1 MKPIAVV
8 LADDH
13 SLFREGLV
21 RLLDCEPDL
30 QVVAQASTG
39 REVLQKVAEAG
50 ECVVLMDI
58 TMPEMDG
65 IEATRLIVERHP
77 AAKVLILSASENKDH
92 LFSCIK
98 AGAQGYVLKDSA
110 PAELME
116 AIRIVAA
123 GGSVIDPTITPQLL
137 AGVREMGYDRI
148 ALEKRRLNLSDR
160 ELEILTALSKARTP
174 VQIGQD
180 LGISAKTVQNH
191 ISSLYRKMGVGNRA
205 EAVAK
210 AIELGLA
217 HRE

>member
-1 MKPIAVV
+1 VKQISVV

-21 RLLDCEPDL
+21 RLLDSEPDVH
-30 QVVAQASTG
+30 VVAQASTG
-39 REVLQKVAEAG
+39 REALQKVAEIG

-65 IEATRLIVERHP
+65 IEATRLLADRHP
-77 AAKVLILSASENKDH
+77 GCKVLILSASENKDH
-92 LFSCIK
+92 LFACIK

-110 PAELME
+110 PAELID

-123 GGSVIDPTITPQLL
+123 GGSVVDPSITPQLL
-137 AGVREMGYDRI
+137 AGVREMGYDRV
-148 ALEKRRLNLSDR
+148 ALEKRKLNLSDR
-160 ELEILTALSKARTP
+160 EVEILLHLSPPRPP
-174 VQIGQD
+174 VQIAQD

-191 ISSLYRKMGVGNRA
+191 ISSIYRKLGVGSRA

-210 AIELGLA
+210 AATLGLV
-217 HRE
+217 HRD